1 MNKKFSPKEVLVP
14 TLTLF
19 IIALVATLLL
29 AMVNGV
35 TADRIAA
42 GKAAAEAEA
51 RQTVFPDAKNFVD
64 KNNYF
69 EATDADGNVIG
80 YVFNTASKGYGG
92 DVPLTVGIDAAGS
105 ITGIV
110 PGDLSN
116 ETPGLGQN
124 ASKDSF
130 REQFVGKTGK
140 VSVVKNAPG
149 ENEIQALTSAT
160 ITSTAVVNAVND
172 AVDQFNEVTG
182 GGK

>member
-1 MNKKFSPKEVLVP
+1 MSKKFSPKEILVP

-19 IIALVATLLL
+19 VIAMAATLLL
-29 AMVNGV
+29 SLVNNV

-42 GKAAAEAEA
+42 ATAASEAEA
-51 RQTVFPDAKNFVD
+51 RQTVFPDATNFVQKD
-64 KNNYF
+64 NYY

-80 YVFNTASKGYGG
+80 YVFNTSSKGYGG
-92 DVPLTVGIDAAGS
+92 DVPVTVGIDAEGT

-124 ASKDSF
+124 ASKPSF
-130 REQFVGKTGK
+130 LEQFVGKTGQLT
-140 VSVVKNAPG
+140 VVKNAPG
-149 ENEIQALTSAT
+149 DSDIEAMTSAT
-160 ITSTAVVNAVND
+160 ITTTAVVNAVNEATD
-172 AVDQFNEVTG
+172 LYNEITG

>member
-29 AMVNGV
+29 AMVNSV

-42 GKAAAEAEA
+42 AKAAAEAEA
-51 RQTVFPDAKNFVD
+51 RQTVF
-64 KNNYF
+64 
-69 EATDADGNVIG
+69 TDADGNVIG

-92 DVPLTVGIDAAGS
+92 DVPLTVGIDATGS

-124 ASKDSF
+124 ASNDSF

-172 AVDQFNEVTG
+172 AVDQFNEITG